1 MSILLRR
8 REGSIEILTL
18 NRPEQR
24 NALTP
29 ELMEELS
36 SAFEQAQHADE
47 VRVVVV
53 TASGDRAFCAGMDLK
68 AFAAG
73 PGDRVPRST
82 AYFEAF
88 IEGRFP
94 KPIIAAINA
103 TAVAGGLELMMGCD
117 LAVASRDAKFGL
129 PEVKYGLFPA
139 GSGVLLP
146 ARVPLAI
153 ALELALTGD
162 SIDAE
167 RAYQLGLVN
176 RVVEPNAVLDTALEL
191 ARRIAENAPMGLAVS
206 KRLMWACAQEGID
219 ATRPQV
225 KESIDQVFNSED
237 ALEGAQA
244 FAQRR
249 VPQWKG
255 R

>member
-53 TASGDRAFCAGMDLK
+53 TAAGDRAFCAGMDLK

-103 TAVAGGLELMMGCD
+103 TAVAGARVDDGMR
-117 LAVASRDAKFGL
+117 S
-129 PEVKYGLFPA
+129 
-139 GSGVLLP
+139 GSGFTGREVWSSRSEIWPVSRRLRCIASGKSSIGDCP
-146 ARVPLAI
+146 RARA
-153 ALELALTGD
+153 D
-162 SIDAE
+162 W
-167 RAYQLGLVN
+167 RQH
-176 RVVEPNAVLDTALEL
+176 R
-191 ARRIAENAPMGLAVS
+191 
-206 KRLMWACAQEGID
+206 C
-219 ATRPQV
+219 
-225 KESIDQVFNSED
+225 
-237 ALEGAQA
+237 
-244 FAQRR
+244 
-249 VPQWKG
+249 
-255 R
+255 